1 MAAAN
6 RDITSNRSGRAR
18 LLWLCVWLAV
28 AIVMMTGCSAAKSTT
43 KIGPQTYSF
52 WPQFPEE
59 PRMQFLVSYQYS
71 DEVEPSKSGL
81 EDLIYGEER
90 RVLPINKP
98 YGVEMRD
105 GKIYICDTRNA
116 GVIVL
121 DLRKQQTRL
130 MGTAGMGRLSS
141 PTDVAIAS
149 DGLIYVSDAS
159 RGAIFVYDAEEKHV
173 ASFGWQGFRPTGI
186 AVHGDELY
194 VCDFVSQQVQV
205 LDRLTGDRRRA
216 IGEKGDQDGQFVRP
230 LGIDVDRDGN
240 IYVADVIRCRV
251 QKFSAEGKLL
261 GAFGGIG
268 DVLGAFVRPKH
279 LAVDRQGI
287 VYVADAAFAN
297 VQMFNEDDR
306 LLMFFGATGEH
317 PGSMYLPAGVCVH
330 EGDLDLFEDYIH
342 PAFDARRL
350 VLVTNQFGPNKV
362 AVYAMG
368 QLREGYTVQDIA
380 TSRAAMESGL
390 LEEGEEPALPDQAP
404 LTPPPSE
411 GDSNQTPEGD
421 EREEQP

>member
-1 MAAAN
+1 M
-6 RDITSNRSGRAR
+6 
-18 LLWLCVWLAV
+18 
-28 AIVMMTGCSAAKSTT
+28 
-43 KIGPQTYSF
+43 
-52 WPQFPEE
+52 
-59 PRMQFLVSYQYS
+59 
-71 DEVEPSKSGL
+71 
-81 EDLIYGEER
+81 
-90 RVLPINKP
+90 
-98 YGVEMRD
+98 
-105 GKIYICDTRNA
+105 
-116 GVIVL
+116 
-121 DLRKQQTRL
+121 
-130 MGTAGMGRLSS
+130 
-141 PTDVAIAS
+141 
-149 DGLIYVSDAS
+149 
-159 RGAIFVYDAEEKHV
+159 
-173 ASFGWQGFRPTGI
+173 
-186 AVHGDELY
+186 
-194 VCDFVSQQVQV
+194 

-411 GDSNQTPEGD
+411 GDSDQTPEGD